1 LRAEILAIGSEL
13 LDPDRSDTNG
23 PFLAERLR
31 SVGIEVMARSI
42 VGDEREWLEPAF
54 RTALARADVVITT
67 GGLGPTEDDRT
78 REAVAAALGRALVR
92 DADVT
97 EALRARFARFGWKM
111 ALNNARQA
119 DLVTGAEWLANPNG
133 TAPGQWIEDG
143 ERLVILLPGPP
154 GEMRPLV
161 EADVLPRLCQ
171 RAGGK
176 VVRSRVLRLAAV
188 SESEIDGLVGPLY
201 SRIANPRTTILS
213 AAGELELR
221 FRASGAT
228 EAEAEGRIEEL
239 VSEVRRVLG
248 DRIASEDGSSME
260 EVVARLL
267 TERGQ
272 TLALAE
278 SCTGGLLAGRL
289 TAVAGASVFLHS
301 AIVTYSN
308 AAKTALIGVD
318 ADLIAQKGAVSKEVA
333 RAMARGVRERAGT
346 DIGLGIT
353 GIAGPGGGTAEKP
366 LGLVLIALAGSA
378 GESVRRSIFPGDR
391 TKVRARTVALALEM
405 LRRGLLGLPQL

>member
-13 LDPDRSDTNG
+13 LDPDRSDTHG
-23 PFLAERLR
+23 PFLAEGLR
-31 SVGIEVMARSI
+31 SVGVEVMARSL

-54 RTALARADVVITT
+54 RTALARADIVIAT

-78 REAVAAALGRALVR
+78 REAAAAVLGRALVR
-92 DADVT
+92 DPEAS
-97 EALRARFARFGWKM
+97 EALRARFARYGWE
-111 ALNNARQA
+111 LTPDNARQA
-119 DLVTGAEWLANPNG
+119 DLIAGAERLANPNG

-143 ERLVILLPGPP
+143 ERLLILLPGPP
-154 GEMRPLV
+154 GEMRPLF
-161 EADVLPRLCQ
+161 EAEVMPRLRQ
-171 RAGGK
+171 LAGGR

-188 SESEIDGLVGPLY
+188 SESEVDRLVGPLY
-201 SRIANPRTTILS
+201 ARVDNPRTTILS
-213 AAGELELR
+213 AAGEVELR

-228 EAEAEGRIEEL
+228 EAEAEGRIEAL
-239 VSEVRRVLG
+239 VSQVRDVLG

-289 TAVAGASVFLHS
+289 TAVPGASVFLDS
-301 AIVTYSN
+301 TVVTYSN

-318 ADLIAQKGAVSKEVA
+318 ADLIARHGAVSEEVA
-333 RAMARGVRERAGT
+333 QEMARGVRARAGT

-353 GIAGPGGGTAEKP
+353 GIAGPSGGTPEKP
-366 LGLVLIALAGSA
+366 VGLVMIALAGSA
-378 GESVRRSIFPGDR
+378 GDRVRRSVFPGDR
-391 TKVRARTVALALEM
+391 SKVRARAVAVALEM
-405 LRRGLLGLPQL
+405 LRRGLLGLPQI